1 VPTISAPGV
10 TTVEQSRRI
19 ARAAAIEMWGLTARQ
34 CDVVEFALRYG
45 MSKVAANRMG
55 ISARTF
61 ETHFAQA
68 SRRMGIKGAPHMLVA
83 WDRLGGGRETLEVR
97 RHVKG

>member
-1 VPTISAPGV
+1 MKSTGLPASARHGGLTRPLYVPTESAQGV
-10 TTVEQSRRI
+10 DTIEQ
-19 ARAAAIEMWGLTARQ
+19 
-34 CDVVEFALRYG
+34 
-45 MSKVAANRMG
+45 
-55 ISARTF
+55 
-61 ETHFAQA
+61 